1 MISTTL
7 TLMLCFSIGLVV
19 YFVSNGEFYDA
30 FKALVGGIVIFAML
44 AGCLA
49 VRREARRV
57 GY

>member
-30 FKALVGGIVIFAML
+30 LKALVSGVAILAML

-49 VRREARRV
+49 VRREARRA

>member
-7 TLMLCFSIGLVV
+7 TLMLFFSIGLVV

-30 FKALVGGIVIFAML
+30 FKALAGGITIFAML

>member
-1 MISTTL
+1 
-7 TLMLCFSIGLVV
+7 MLVFSIGLVV

-49 VRREARRV
+49 VRREARKV

>member
-1 MISTTL
+1 MIATTL

-30 FKALVGGIVIFAML
+30 LKALVGGAAILAML

-49 VRREARRV
+49 VRREARRA

>member
-7 TLMLCFSIGLVV
+7 TLMLLFSVGLVIN
-19 YFVSNGEFYDA
+19 FVSNGEFYDA
-30 FKALVGGIVIFAML
+30 FKALVGGIGILAMP

-49 VRREARRV
+49 VRREARRA